1 MNLKSRMLIASECL
15 VSGRADY
22 DTCRWWGAAVS
33 PNGVEQ
39 IYKAVCDRL
48 NLMPTGWLGSEID
61 TWMMLGW
68 VRHQREAELR
78 NQEGIGVYHSVTGW
92 AILPIDYAAM
102 DISPD
107 ADRGRRLNS

>member
-1 MNLKSRMLIASECL
+1 MFQMHQFFDDEDNYQVVVFAATQH
-15 VSGRADY
+15 RADKIY
-22 DTCRWWGAAVS
+22 EAV
-33 PNGVEQ
+33 
-39 IYKAVCDRL
+39 YDRL

-78 NQEGIGVYHSVTGW
+78 NQEGIGVYSPATGW

-102 DISPD
+102 ELLPD
-107 ADRGRRLNS
+107 ADGGRHLNS